1 MGYMNKS
8 LVMFS
13 FLTLLAISCA
23 SSRKKPIIKENGVIA
38 DMVLMYYGGAHRQTE
53 WNEEQCMKNVAY
65 RDKKGDLHW
74 MFDGFLF
81 LEFKDGKGRSFASYY
96 EPMSARKS
104 EWKGLCDKY
113 FQKGKALDAIESCID
128 DVKKEST
135 GTKEDSMVV
144 LTNGGNVSEKFNEHV
159 NEHVNRNVVLK
170 EETAN
175 ESEKVESNEDTL
187 AACDIGT
194 TTVVCY
200 LIDKETGQIIS
211 TRSGANP
218 QRSFGADVLSRI
230 DAAARADDNDKA
242 NGGLQMMQTQIV
254 SLLNGWISEML
265 TECGRTKVSR
275 FSVAG
280 NTVMCH
286 LLMGISPEKLGKAP
300 FMPDEY
306 FGRKF
311 NPLDIG
317 LENCQ
322 TMIIFPAVSGFVGGD
337 ITAGMMETVNCN
349 ELTLYLDIGTNG
361 EMALGKGDRYVCCA
375 TAAGPAFEGAQIE
388 LGMPAAKGA
397 VDKVWLEGRRIKYS
411 VIGNDRPVGLC
422 GSGLIDAL
430 AVLLKAGIID
440 ENGTIL
446 SGQELPI
453 LFRSYVFEVEAEEAA
468 QSTEPSLAVHIA
480 PGVYITQEDIRK
492 LQLAKGAIAAGIEVL
507 FKEYGCKPC
516 DLDILTFAG
525 GFGNYID
532 KASAAAIGLFPQE
545 LLDKVKEV
553 GNAAGNGA
561 VSAALS
567 QEAWKR
573 ALEISKDMRYI
584 ELASYP
590 HFNEMYVEHMNF

>member
-1 MGYMNKS
+1 MQQRITINLNTDSKTTDKTTILEYCRSHGI
-8 LVMFS
+8 
-13 FLTLLAISCA
+13 A
-23 SSRKKPIIKENGVIA
+23 GVETPC
-38 DMVLMYYGGAHRQTE
+38 G
-53 WNEEQCMKNVAY
+53 
-65 RDKKGDLHW
+65 
-74 MFDGFLF
+74 
-81 LEFKDGKGRSFASYY
+81 GKGTCGKCKVTVTKPYY
-96 EPMSARKS
+96 KDVLACQTKI
-104 EWKGLCDKY
+104 CD
-113 FQKGKALDAIESCID
+113 GMEII
-128 DVKKEST
+128 VGKKEST
-135 GTKEDSMVV
+135 GTGTGTAGQDIQTASNARYSIDKEDSMVV
-144 LTNGGNVSEKFNEHV
+144 LTNGENVSEKFNEHV

-175 ESEKVESNEDTL
+175 ESEKAKSNEDTL

-211 TRSGANP
+211 TRSGANS

-388 LGMPAAKGA
+388 LGMPASKGA

-453 LFRSYVFEVEAEEAA
+453 LFRSYVFEVEAEETA
-468 QSTEPSLAVHIA
+468 QSTESSLAVHIA

-507 FKEYGCKPC
+507 FKEYGCTPC
-516 DLDILTFAG
+516 NIDVLTFAG

-545 LLDKVKEV
+545 LLDKAKEV

-590 HFNEMYVEHMNF
+590 HFDEMYVEHMNF

>member
-1 MGYMNKS
+1 MQQRITINLNTDSKTTDKTTILEYCRSHG
-8 LVMFS
+8 
-13 FLTLLAISCA
+13 
-23 SSRKKPIIKENGVIA
+23 IA
-38 DMVLMYYGGAHRQTE
+38 GIETPCG
-53 WNEEQCMKNVAY
+53 
-65 RDKKGDLHW
+65 
-74 MFDGFLF
+74 
-81 LEFKDGKGRSFASYY
+81 GKGTCGKCKVTVTKPYY
-96 EPMSARKS
+96 KDVLACRTRI
-104 EWKGLCDKY
+104 CD
-113 FQKGKALDAIESCID
+113 GMEII
-128 DVKKEST
+128 VGRKEST

-144 LTNGGNVSEKFNEHV
+144 LTNGENVSEKF

-175 ESEKVESNEDTL
+175 ESEKVSSNEDTL

-211 TRSGANP
+211 TRSAANP

-230 DAAARADDNDKA
+230 EAAGRIEASSEP
-242 NGGLQMMQTQIV
+242 GLKIMQTQIV
-254 SLLNGWISEML
+254 SLLNGFISEML

-306 FGRKF
+306 FGRAF

-322 TMIIFPAVSGFVGGD
+322 TMIIFPTVSGFVGGD
-337 ITAGMMETVNCN
+337 ITAGMMETVNRN

-388 LGMPAAKGA
+388 MGMPASKGA

-430 AVLLKAGIID
+430 ALLLKAGIID

-453 LFRSYVFEVEAEEAA
+453 LFRSYVFEVEAEDAA
-468 QSTEPSLAVHIA
+468 QSTETSLAVHIA

-507 FKEYGCKPC
+507 FKEYGCMPC
-516 DLDILTFAG
+516 NIDVLTFAG

-545 LLDKVKEV
+545 LLDRAKEV

-567 QEAWKR
+567 QEAWER
-573 ALEISKDMRYI
+573 ALDISGDMRYI

-590 HFNEMYVEHMNF
+590 HFDEMYVEHMNF

>member
-1 MGYMNKS
+1 MQQRITINLNTDSKTTDKTTILEYCRSHG
-8 LVMFS
+8 
-13 FLTLLAISCA
+13 
-23 SSRKKPIIKENGVIA
+23 IA
-38 DMVLMYYGGAHRQTE
+38 GIETPCG
-53 WNEEQCMKNVAY
+53 
-65 RDKKGDLHW
+65 
-74 MFDGFLF
+74 
-81 LEFKDGKGRSFASYY
+81 GKGTCGKCKVTVIKPYY
-96 EPMSARKS
+96 KDVLACQTKI
-104 EWKGLCDKY
+104 CD
-113 FQKGKALDAIESCID
+113 GMEII
-128 DVKKEST
+128 VGKKEST
-135 GTKEDSMVV
+135 GTGTGTAGQDIQTASNARYSIDKEDSMVV
-144 LTNGGNVSEKFNEHV
+144 LTNGGSISEKF
-159 NEHVNRNVVLK
+159 NEHVNRNVVL
-170 EETAN
+170 
-175 ESEKVESNEDTL
+175 NEDTL

-322 TMIIFPAVSGFVGGD
+322 TMIIFPDVSGFVGGD

-453 LFRSYVFEVEAEEAA
+453 LFRSYVFEVEAEETA
-468 QSTEPSLAVHIA
+468 QSTELSLAVHIA

-507 FKEYGCKPC
+507 FKEYGCTPC
-516 DLDILTFAG
+516 NIDVLTFAG

-545 LLDKVKEV
+545 LLDKAKEV

-567 QEAWKR
+567 QEAWER
-573 ALEISKDMRYI
+573 ALEISGDTV
-584 ELASYP
+584 SYT
-590 HFNEMYVEHMNF
+590 HLRAHET

>member
-1 MGYMNKS
+1 MQQRITINLNIDSKTTDKTTILEYCRSHGIAGIETPCGGKGTCGKCKVTVTKPYYKE
-8 LVMFS
+8 V
-13 FLTLLAISCA
+13 LACRTRICDGME
-23 SSRKKPIIKENGVIA
+23 IIVGRKEN
-38 DMVLMYYGGAHRQTE
+38 
-53 WNEEQCMKNVAY
+53 
-65 RDKKGDLHW
+65 
-74 MFDGFLF
+74 
-81 LEFKDGKGRSFASYY
+81 
-96 EPMSARKS
+96 
-104 EWKGLCDKY
+104 
-113 FQKGKALDAIESCID
+113 
-128 DVKKEST
+128 T

-159 NEHVNRNVVLK
+159 NRNVVLK

-175 ESEKVESNEDTL
+175 ESEKVKSNEDTL

-211 TRSGANP
+211 TRSAANP

-230 DAAARADDNDKA
+230 EAAGRIEASSEPGPKI
-242 NGGLQMMQTQIV
+242 MQTQIV
-254 SLLNGWISEML
+254 SLLNGFISEML
-265 TECGRTKVSR
+265 MECGRTKVSR

-286 LLMGISPEKLGKAP
+286 LLMGISPAKMGRAP
-300 FMPDEY
+300 FQPDEY
-306 FGRKF
+306 FGRAF

-337 ITAGMMETVNCN
+337 ITAGMMETVNRN

-388 LGMPAAKGA
+388 MGMPASKGA

-430 AVLLKAGIID
+430 ALLLKAGIID

-453 LFRSYVFEVEAEEAA
+453 LFRSYVFEVEAEDAA
-468 QSTEPSLAVHIA
+468 QSTETSLAVHIA

-507 FKEYGCKPC
+507 FKEYGCMPC
-516 DLDILTFAG
+516 NIDVLTFAG

-545 LLDKVKEV
+545 LLDKAKEV

-567 QEAWKR
+567 QEAWER

-590 HFNEMYVEHMNF
+590 HFDEMYVEHMNF

>member
-1 MGYMNKS
+1 MQQRITINLNTDSKTAGNHTILEYCRS
-8 LVMFS
+8 H
-13 FLTLLAISCA
+13 
-23 SSRKKPIIKENGVIA
+23 GIA
-38 DMVLMYYGGAHRQTE
+38 GIETPCG
-53 WNEEQCMKNVAY
+53 
-65 RDKKGDLHW
+65 
-74 MFDGFLF
+74 
-81 LEFKDGKGRSFASYY
+81 GKGTCGKCKVTVTKPYY
-96 EPMSARKS
+96 KEVLACQTKI
-104 EWKGLCDKY
+104 CD
-113 FQKGKALDAIESCID
+113 GMEII
-128 DVKKEST
+128 VGRKEST

-144 LTNGGNVSEKFNEHV
+144 LTNEGSISEKFNEHV
-159 NEHVNRNVVLK
+159 KRNAVLK

-175 ESEKVESNEDTL
+175 EPEKVESNAGTL

-200 LIDKETGQIIS
+200 LIDKETGQIIAV
-211 TRSGANP
+211 RSGANP

-242 NGGLQMMQTQIV
+242 NGGLQMMQSQIV
-254 SLLNGWISEML
+254 SLLNGWISDML
-265 TECGRTKVSR
+265 MECGRTKVCL

-286 LLMGISPEKLGKAP
+286 LLMGISPEKLGRAP

-306 FGRKF
+306 FAREF

-337 ITAGMMETVNCN
+337 ITAGMMETVNCRK
-349 ELTLYLDIGTNG
+349 LTLYLDIGTNG

-388 LGMPAAKGA
+388 MGMPASRGA

-430 AVLLKAGIID
+430 AILLKAGIID

-453 LFRSYVFEVEAEEAA
+453 LFRSYVFELEAGDAS
-468 QSTEPSLAVHIA
+468 QSTETSLAIHIA

-532 KASAAAIGLFPQE
+532 KASAAAIGLFPPE
-545 LLDKVKEV
+545 LLDRAKEV

-567 QEAWKR
+567 QEAWES
-573 ALEISKDMRYI
+573 ALDISGKMRYI

-590 HFNEMYVEHMNF
+590 HFDEIYVEHMNF

>member
-1 MGYMNKS
+1 MQQRITINLNTDSKTAGKS
-8 LVMFS
+8 TILEYCRS
-13 FLTLLAISCA
+13 H
-23 SSRKKPIIKENGVIA
+23 GVTGIEA
-38 DMVLMYYGGAHRQTE
+38 PCG
-53 WNEEQCMKNVAY
+53 
-65 RDKKGDLHW
+65 
-74 MFDGFLF
+74 
-81 LEFKDGKGRSFASYY
+81 GKGTCGKCRVTVTKPYHKEVLACQT
-96 EPMSARKS
+96 KI
-104 EWKGLCDKY
+104 CD
-113 FQKGKALDAIESCID
+113 GMEII
-128 DVKKEST
+128 VGRKEST
-135 GTKEDSMVV
+135 IDKEDSMVV
-144 LTNGGNVSEKFNEHV
+144 LTNGGSISEKF

-170 EETAN
+170 EENAN
-175 ESEKVESNEDTL
+175 EPEKAESNEGTL

-200 LIDKETGQIIS
+200 LIDKETGQIIAV
-211 TRSGANP
+211 RSGANP

-242 NGGLQMMQTQIV
+242 NSGLQLMQSQIV
-254 SLLNGWISEML
+254 SLLNGFISEML
-265 TECGRTKVSR
+265 TECGRTKVCL

-286 LLMGISPEKLGKAP
+286 LLMGISPEKLGRAP

-306 FGRKF
+306 FGREF

-337 ITAGMMETVNCN
+337 ITAGMMETVNSRK
-349 ELTLYLDIGTNG
+349 LTLYLDIGTNG

-388 LGMPAAKGA
+388 MGMPASRGA

-430 AVLLKAGIID
+430 AILLKAKIID

-453 LFRSYVFEVEAEEAA
+453 LFRSYVFELEAEDAA
-468 QSTEPSLAVHIA
+468 QSLESSLAVHIT

-492 LQLAKGAIAAGIEVL
+492 LQLAKGAIAAGIDIL

-532 KASAAAIGLFPQE
+532 KASAAAIGMFPPE
-545 LLDKVKEV
+545 LLDRAKEV

-567 QEAWKR
+567 QEAWES
-573 ALEISKDMRYI
+573 ALDISGKMRYI

-590 HFNEMYVEHMNF
+590 HFDEIYVEHMNF

>member
-1 MGYMNKS
+1 MQQRITINLNTDSKTAGNSTILEYCRS
-8 LVMFS
+8 H
-13 FLTLLAISCA
+13 
-23 SSRKKPIIKENGVIA
+23 GVTGIEA
-38 DMVLMYYGGAHRQTE
+38 PCG
-53 WNEEQCMKNVAY
+53 
-65 RDKKGDLHW
+65 
-74 MFDGFLF
+74 
-81 LEFKDGKGRSFASYY
+81 GKGTCGKCKVTVTKPYYKEVLACQTKICDGMEIIVGGGTITGVGTDMNEAKVSASD
-96 EPMSARKS
+96 E
-104 EWKGLCDKY
+104 
-113 FQKGKALDAIESCID
+113 
-128 DVKKEST
+128 
-135 GTKEDSMVV
+135 MVV
-144 LTNGGNVSEKFNEHV
+144 LVDRKSDMQENPVSVYGNHS
-159 NEHVNRNVVLK
+159 
-170 EETAN
+170 
-175 ESEKVESNEDTL
+175 SNAGTL

-242 NGGLQMMQTQIV
+242 NGGLQLMQSQIV
-254 SLLNGWISEML
+254 SLLNGFISDML
-265 TECGRTKVSR
+265 AECGRTKVCL

-286 LLMGISPEKLGKAP
+286 LLMGISPEKLGRAP

-306 FGRKF
+306 FGREF

-317 LENCQ
+317 IENCQ

-388 LGMPAAKGA
+388 MGMPASRGA
-397 VDKVWLEGRRIKYS
+397 VDKVWLEGRRIRYS

-430 AVLLKAGIID
+430 AILLKAGIID

-453 LFRSYVFEVEAEEAA
+453 LFRSYVFELEAEDAA
-468 QSTEPSLAVHIA
+468 QSSELSLAVHIA

-492 LQLAKGAIAAGIEVL
+492 LQLAKGAIAAGIDIL

-532 KASAAAIGLFPQE
+532 KASAAAIGLFPPE
-545 LLDKVKEV
+545 LLDRAKEV

-561 VSAALS
+561 VTAALS
-567 QEAWKR
+567 QEAWES
-573 ALEISKDMRYI
+573 ALDISGKMRYI

-590 HFNEMYVEHMNF
+590 RFDEIYVEHMNF

>member
-1 MGYMNKS
+1 MWINEDPDVCPGFYVKGNYIKVYINVVSYNQIQSHNSKISKEVKYMQQRITINLNTDSKITS
-8 LVMFS
+8 NPTILEYCRS
-13 FLTLLAISCA
+13 H
-23 SSRKKPIIKENGVIA
+23 GIA
-38 DMVLMYYGGAHRQTE
+38 GIETPCG
-53 WNEEQCMKNVAY
+53 
-65 RDKKGDLHW
+65 
-74 MFDGFLF
+74 
-81 LEFKDGKGRSFASYY
+81 GKGTCGKCKVTVTKPYYKEVLACQTKICDGMEIIVGGGTITGVGTDMNEAKVSASD
-96 EPMSARKS
+96 E
-104 EWKGLCDKY
+104 
-113 FQKGKALDAIESCID
+113 
-128 DVKKEST
+128 
-135 GTKEDSMVV
+135 MVV
-144 LTNGGNVSEKFNEHV
+144 LVDRKSDMQENPVSVYGNHS
-159 NEHVNRNVVLK
+159 
-170 EETAN
+170 
-175 ESEKVESNEDTL
+175 SNAGTL

-200 LIDKETGQIIS
+200 LIDKETGQIIAV
-211 TRSGANP
+211 RSGANP

-242 NGGLQMMQTQIV
+242 NGGLQMMQSQIV
-254 SLLNGWISEML
+254 SLLNGFISDML
-265 TECGRTKVSR
+265 MECGRTEVCL

-286 LLMGISPEKLGKAP
+286 LLMGISPEKLGRAP

-306 FGRKF
+306 FGREF

-337 ITAGMMETVNCN
+337 ITAGMMETVNCKA
-349 ELTLYLDIGTNG
+349 LTLYLDIGTNG

-388 LGMPAAKGA
+388 MGMPASRGA

-453 LFRSYVFEVEAEEAA
+453 LFRSYVFEVEAEDAA
-468 QSTEPSLAVHIA
+468 QSTESSLAVHIA

-492 LQLAKGAIAAGIEVL
+492 LQLAKGAIAAGIDIL

-532 KASAAAIGLFPQE
+532 KASAAAIGLFPPE
-545 LLDKVKEV
+545 LLDRAKEV

-567 QEAWKR
+567 QEAWER
-573 ALEISKDMRYI
+573 ALDISGDMRYI

>member
-1 MGYMNKS
+1 MQQRITINLNTDSKTTDKTTILEYCRSHG
-8 LVMFS
+8 
-13 FLTLLAISCA
+13 
-23 SSRKKPIIKENGVIA
+23 IA
-38 DMVLMYYGGAHRQTE
+38 GIETPCG
-53 WNEEQCMKNVAY
+53 
-65 RDKKGDLHW
+65 
-74 MFDGFLF
+74 
-81 LEFKDGKGRSFASYY
+81 GKGTCGKCKVTVAKPYY
-96 EPMSARKS
+96 KDVLACQTKI
-104 EWKGLCDKY
+104 CD
-113 FQKGKALDAIESCID
+113 GMEII
-128 DVKKEST
+128 VGRKEST

-144 LTNGGNVSEKFNEHV
+144 LTNGENVSEKFNEHV
-159 NEHVNRNVVLK
+159 NRNV
-170 EETAN
+170 
-175 ESEKVESNEDTL
+175 EDTL

-306 FGRKF
+306 FGREF

-440 ENGTIL
+440 ENCTIL

-453 LFRSYVFEVEAEEAA
+453 LFRSYVFEVEAEETA
-468 QSTEPSLAVHIA
+468 QSTELSLAVHIA

-507 FKEYGCKPC
+507 FKEYGCTPC
-516 DLDILTFAG
+516 NIDVLTFAG

-545 LLDKVKEV
+545 LLDKAKEV

-561 VSAALS
+561 VLAALS
-567 QEAWKR
+567 QEAWER

>member
-1 MGYMNKS
+1 MQQRITINLNTDSKTTDKTTILEYCRSHG
-8 LVMFS
+8 
-13 FLTLLAISCA
+13 
-23 SSRKKPIIKENGVIA
+23 IA
-38 DMVLMYYGGAHRQTE
+38 GIETPCG
-53 WNEEQCMKNVAY
+53 
-65 RDKKGDLHW
+65 
-74 MFDGFLF
+74 
-81 LEFKDGKGRSFASYY
+81 GKGTCGKCKVTVTKPYCKDVLACQT
-96 EPMSARKS
+96 KI
-104 EWKGLCDKY
+104 CD
-113 FQKGKALDAIESCID
+113 GMEII
-128 DVKKEST
+128 VGRKEST
-135 GTKEDSMVV
+135 GTGTGTAGQDIQTASNARYSIDKEDSMVV
-144 LTNGGNVSEKFNEHV
+144 LTNGGSISEKF
-159 NEHVNRNVVLK
+159 NEHVNRNVVL
-170 EETAN
+170 
-175 ESEKVESNEDTL
+175 NEDTL

-322 TMIIFPAVSGFVGGD
+322 TMIIFPDVSGFVGGD

-453 LFRSYVFEVEAEEAA
+453 LFRSYVFEVEAEETA
-468 QSTEPSLAVHIA
+468 QSTELSLAVHIA

-507 FKEYGCKPC
+507 FKEYGCTPC
-516 DLDILTFAG
+516 NIDVLTFAG

-545 LLDKVKEV
+545 LLDKAKEV

-567 QEAWKR
+567 QEAWER
-573 ALEISKDMRYI
+573 ALEISGDMRYI

>member
-1 MGYMNKS
+1 MQQRITINLNTDSKITGNPTILEYCRS
-8 LVMFS
+8 H
-13 FLTLLAISCA
+13 
-23 SSRKKPIIKENGVIA
+23 GVTGIEA
-38 DMVLMYYGGAHRQTE
+38 PCG
-53 WNEEQCMKNVAY
+53 
-65 RDKKGDLHW
+65 
-74 MFDGFLF
+74 
-81 LEFKDGKGRSFASYY
+81 GKGTCGKCKVTVTNPYY
-96 EPMSARKS
+96 KEVLACQTKI
-104 EWKGLCDKY
+104 CD
-113 FQKGKALDAIESCID
+113 GMEII
-128 DVKKEST
+128 VGRKEST

-144 LTNGGNVSEKFNEHV
+144 LTNGGSISEKF
-159 NEHVNRNVVLK
+159 NEHVNRNVVLQ
-170 EETAN
+170 EDAAN
-175 ESEKVESNEDTL
+175 EPEKVESNAGTL

-242 NGGLQMMQTQIV
+242 NGGLQMMQSQIV
-254 SLLNGWISEML
+254 SLLNGFISDML
-265 TECGRTKVSR
+265 TECGRTEVCL

-286 LLMGISPEKLGKAP
+286 LLMGISPEKLGRAP

-306 FGRKF
+306 FGREF

-337 ITAGMMETVNCN
+337 ITAGMMETVNCRK
-349 ELTLYLDIGTNG
+349 LTLYLDIGTNG

-388 LGMPAAKGA
+388 MGMPASRGA

-453 LFRSYVFEVEAEEAA
+453 LFRSYVFELEAEDAA
-468 QSTEPSLAVHIA
+468 QSKETSLAVHIA

-492 LQLAKGAIAAGIEVL
+492 LQLAKGAIAAGIDIL

-532 KASAAAIGLFPQE
+532 KASAAAIGLFPPE
-545 LLDKVKEV
+545 LLDRAKEV

-567 QEAWKR
+567 QEAWES
-573 ALEISKDMRYI
+573 ALDISGKMRYI

-590 HFNEMYVEHMNF
+590 HFDEIYVEHMNF

>member
-1 MGYMNKS
+1 MQQRITINLNTDSKITGNHTILEYCRS
-8 LVMFS
+8 H
-13 FLTLLAISCA
+13 
-23 SSRKKPIIKENGVIA
+23 GVTGIEA
-38 DMVLMYYGGAHRQTE
+38 PCG
-53 WNEEQCMKNVAY
+53 
-65 RDKKGDLHW
+65 
-74 MFDGFLF
+74 
-81 LEFKDGKGRSFASYY
+81 GKGTCGKCEVTVTKPYYKEVLACQTKICDGMEIIVGGGTITGVGTDMNEAKVSAS
-96 EPMSARKS
+96 
-104 EWKGLCDKY
+104 DN
-113 FQKGKALDAIESCID
+113 
-128 DVKKEST
+128 
-135 GTKEDSMVV
+135 MVV
-144 LTNGGNVSEKFNEHV
+144 LVDRKSDMQENPVSVYGNHS
-159 NEHVNRNVVLK
+159 
-170 EETAN
+170 
-175 ESEKVESNEDTL
+175 SNAGTL

-242 NGGLQMMQTQIV
+242 NGGLQMMQSQIV
-254 SLLNGWISEML
+254 SLLNGFISEML
-265 TECGRTKVSR
+265 MECGRTNVCL

-286 LLMGISPEKLGKAP
+286 LLMGISPEKLGRAP

-306 FGRKF
+306 FGREF

-337 ITAGMMETVNCN
+337 ITAGMMETVNCRK
-349 ELTLYLDIGTNG
+349 LTLYLDIGTNG

-388 LGMPAAKGA
+388 MGMPASRGA

-453 LFRSYVFEVEAEEAA
+453 LFRSYVFELEAENAA
-468 QSTEPSLAVHIA
+468 QSSESSLAVYIA

-492 LQLAKGAIAAGIEVL
+492 LQLAKGAIAAGIDIL

-532 KASAAAIGLFPQE
+532 KASAAAIGLFPTE
-545 LLDKVKEV
+545 LLDRAKEV

-567 QEAWKR
+567 QEAWES
-573 ALEISKDMRYI
+573 ALDISGKMRYI

-590 HFNEMYVEHMNF
+590 HFDEIYVEHMNF

>member
-1 MGYMNKS
+1 MQQRITINLNTDSKTAGNTTILEYCRS
-8 LVMFS
+8 H
-13 FLTLLAISCA
+13 
-23 SSRKKPIIKENGVIA
+23 GIA
-38 DMVLMYYGGAHRQTE
+38 GIETPCG
-53 WNEEQCMKNVAY
+53 
-65 RDKKGDLHW
+65 
-74 MFDGFLF
+74 
-81 LEFKDGKGRSFASYY
+81 GKGTCGKCKVTVTKPYYKEVLACQTKICDGMEIIVGGGTITGVGTDMNEAKVSASD
-96 EPMSARKS
+96 E
-104 EWKGLCDKY
+104 
-113 FQKGKALDAIESCID
+113 
-128 DVKKEST
+128 
-135 GTKEDSMVV
+135 MVV
-144 LTNGGNVSEKFNEHV
+144 LVDRKSDMQENPVSVYGNHS
-159 NEHVNRNVVLK
+159 
-170 EETAN
+170 
-175 ESEKVESNEDTL
+175 SNAGTL

-200 LIDKETGQIIS
+200 LIDKETGQIIAV
-211 TRSGANP
+211 RSGANP

-242 NGGLQMMQTQIV
+242 NGGLQMMQSQIV
-254 SLLNGWISEML
+254 SLLNGFISEML
-265 TECGRTKVSR
+265 MECGRTKVCL

-286 LLMGISPEKLGKAP
+286 LLMGISPEKLGRAP

-306 FGRKF
+306 FGREF

-337 ITAGMMETVNCN
+337 ITAGMMETVNCRK
-349 ELTLYLDIGTNG
+349 LTLYLDIGTNG

-388 LGMPAAKGA
+388 MGMPASRGA

-430 AVLLKAGIID
+430 AILLKAGIID

-453 LFRSYVFEVEAEEAA
+453 LFRSYVFELEVEDAA
-468 QSTEPSLAVHIA
+468 QSSESSLAVHIA

-492 LQLAKGAIAAGIEVL
+492 LQLAKGAIAAGIDIL

-532 KASAAAIGLFPQE
+532 KASAAAIGLFPPE
-545 LLDKVKEV
+545 LLDRAKEV

-567 QEAWKR
+567 QEAWES
-573 ALEISKDMRYI
+573 ALDISGKMRYI

-590 HFNEMYVEHMNF
+590 HFDEIYVEHMNF

>member
-1 MGYMNKS
+1 MQQRITINLNIDSKTTDKTTILEYCRSHGIAGIETPCGGKGTCGKCKVTVTKPYYKE
-8 LVMFS
+8 V
-13 FLTLLAISCA
+13 LACRTRICDGME
-23 SSRKKPIIKENGVIA
+23 IIVGRKEN
-38 DMVLMYYGGAHRQTE
+38 
-53 WNEEQCMKNVAY
+53 
-65 RDKKGDLHW
+65 
-74 MFDGFLF
+74 
-81 LEFKDGKGRSFASYY
+81 
-96 EPMSARKS
+96 
-104 EWKGLCDKY
+104 
-113 FQKGKALDAIESCID
+113 
-128 DVKKEST
+128 T

-144 LTNGGNVSEKFNEHV
+144 LTNGGNVSEKL

-170 EETAN
+170 EETVN
-175 ESEKVESNEDTL
+175 ESEKVESNAGTL

-211 TRSGANP
+211 TRSSANP

-230 DAAARADDNDKA
+230 EAAGRIEASSEP
-242 NGGLQMMQTQIV
+242 GLKIMQTQIV
-254 SLLNGWISEML
+254 SLLNGFISEML

-306 FGRKF
+306 FGREF

-317 LENCQ
+317 IENCQ

-337 ITAGMMETVNCN
+337 ITAGMMETVNRN

-388 LGMPAAKGA
+388 LGMPASKGA

-453 LFRSYVFEVEAEEAA
+453 LFRSYVFEVEAEDAA
-468 QSTEPSLAVHIA
+468 QSTETSLAVHIA

-507 FKEYGCKPC
+507 FKEYGCMPC
-516 DLDILTFAG
+516 NIDVLTFAG

-545 LLDKVKEV
+545 LLDKAKEV

-567 QEAWKR
+567 QDAWER
-573 ALEISKDMRYI
+573 ALDISGDMRYI

-590 HFNEMYVEHMNF
+590 HFDEMYVEHMNF

>member
-1 MGYMNKS
+1 MQQRITINLNTDSKTTDKTTILEYCRSHG
-8 LVMFS
+8 
-13 FLTLLAISCA
+13 
-23 SSRKKPIIKENGVIA
+23 IA
-38 DMVLMYYGGAHRQTE
+38 GIETPCG
-53 WNEEQCMKNVAY
+53 
-65 RDKKGDLHW
+65 
-74 MFDGFLF
+74 
-81 LEFKDGKGRSFASYY
+81 GKGTCGKCKVTVIKPYY
-96 EPMSARKS
+96 KDVLACQTKI
-104 EWKGLCDKY
+104 CD
-113 FQKGKALDAIESCID
+113 GMEII
-128 DVKKEST
+128 VGKKEST
-135 GTKEDSMVV
+135 GTGTGTAGQDIQTASNARYSIDKEDSMVV
-144 LTNGGNVSEKFNEHV
+144 LTNGGSISEKFNEHV
-159 NEHVNRNVVLK
+159 NRNV
-170 EETAN
+170 
-175 ESEKVESNEDTL
+175 EDTL

-388 LGMPAAKGA
+388 LGMPASKGA

-453 LFRSYVFEVEAEEAA
+453 LFRSYVFEVEAEETA
-468 QSTEPSLAVHIA
+468 QSTESSLAVHIA

-507 FKEYGCKPC
+507 FKEYGCTPC
-516 DLDILTFAG
+516 NIDVLTFAG

-545 LLDKVKEV
+545 LLDKAKEV

-567 QEAWKR
+567 QEAWER
-573 ALEISKDMRYI
+573 ALEISGDMRYI

>member
-1 MGYMNKS
+1 MQQRITINLNTDSKITGNHTILEYCRS
-8 LVMFS
+8 H
-13 FLTLLAISCA
+13 
-23 SSRKKPIIKENGVIA
+23 GVTGIEA
-38 DMVLMYYGGAHRQTE
+38 PCG
-53 WNEEQCMKNVAY
+53 
-65 RDKKGDLHW
+65 
-74 MFDGFLF
+74 
-81 LEFKDGKGRSFASYY
+81 GKGTCGKCKVTVTKPYYKEVLACQTKICDGMEIIVGGGTITGVGTDMNEAKVSAS
-96 EPMSARKS
+96 
-104 EWKGLCDKY
+104 DN
-113 FQKGKALDAIESCID
+113 
-128 DVKKEST
+128 
-135 GTKEDSMVV
+135 MVV
-144 LTNGGNVSEKFNEHV
+144 LVDRKSDMQENPVSVYGNHS
-159 NEHVNRNVVLK
+159 
-170 EETAN
+170 
-175 ESEKVESNEDTL
+175 SNAGTL

-230 DAAARADDNDKA
+230 DAAARADDNDRA
-242 NGGLQMMQTQIV
+242 NGGLQMMQSQIV
-254 SLLNGWISEML
+254 SLLNGFISDML
-265 TECGRTKVSR
+265 TECGRTEVCL

-286 LLMGISPEKLGKAP
+286 LLMGISPEKLGRAP

-306 FGRKF
+306 FGREF

-317 LENCQ
+317 FENCQ
-322 TMIIFPAVSGFVGGD
+322 IMIIFPAVSGFVGGD

-361 EMALGKGDRYVCCA
+361 EMALGKEDRYVCCA

-388 LGMPAAKGA
+388 MGMPASRGA

-430 AVLLKAGIID
+430 AILLKAGIID

-453 LFRSYVFEVEAEEAA
+453 LFRSYVFELEAEDAA
-468 QSTEPSLAVHIA
+468 QSSESSLAVHIA

-532 KASAAAIGLFPQE
+532 KASAAAIGLFPPE
-545 LLDKVKEV
+545 LLDRAKEV

-567 QEAWKR
+567 QEAWGS
-573 ALEISKDMRYI
+573 ALDISGKMRYI

-590 HFNEMYVEHMNF
+590 RFDEIYVEHMNF

>member
-1 MGYMNKS
+1 MQQR
-8 LVMFS
+8 
-13 FLTLLAISCA
+13 ISINLNTDSKITGNPTILEYCR
-23 SSRKKPIIKENGVIA
+23 SHGVTGIEA
-38 DMVLMYYGGAHRQTE
+38 PCG
-53 WNEEQCMKNVAY
+53 
-65 RDKKGDLHW
+65 
-74 MFDGFLF
+74 
-81 LEFKDGKGRSFASYY
+81 GKGTCGKCKVTVTKPYYKEVLACQTKICDGMEIIVGGGTITGVGIDMNEAKVSASD
-96 EPMSARKS
+96 E
-104 EWKGLCDKY
+104 
-113 FQKGKALDAIESCID
+113 
-128 DVKKEST
+128 
-135 GTKEDSMVV
+135 MVV
-144 LTNGGNVSEKFNEHV
+144 LVDRKSDMQENPVSVYGNHS
-159 NEHVNRNVVLK
+159 
-170 EETAN
+170 
-175 ESEKVESNEDTL
+175 SNAGTL

-242 NGGLQMMQTQIV
+242 NGGMQMMQSQIV
-254 SLLNGWISEML
+254 SLLNGFISDML
-265 TECGRTKVSR
+265 TECGRTEVCL

-286 LLMGISPEKLGKAP
+286 LLMGISPEKLGRAP

-306 FGRKF
+306 FGREF

-337 ITAGMMETVNCN
+337 ITAGMMETVNCRK
-349 ELTLYLDIGTNG
+349 LTLYLDIGTNG

-388 LGMPAAKGA
+388 MGMPASRGA

-453 LFRSYVFEVEAEEAA
+453 LFRSYVFELEAEDAA
-468 QSTEPSLAVHIA
+468 QSSESSLAVHIA

-492 LQLAKGAIAAGIEVL
+492 LQLAKGAIAAGIDIL

-532 KASAAAIGLFPQE
+532 KASAAAIGLFPPE
-545 LLDKVKEV
+545 LLDRAKEV

-567 QEAWKR
+567 QEAWES
-573 ALEISKDMRYI
+573 ALDISGKMRYI

-590 HFNEMYVEHMNF
+590 HFDEIYVEHMNF

>member
-1 MGYMNKS
+1 MQQRITINLNTDSKTAGNITILEYCRS
-8 LVMFS
+8 H
-13 FLTLLAISCA
+13 
-23 SSRKKPIIKENGVIA
+23 GVTGIEA
-38 DMVLMYYGGAHRQTE
+38 PCG
-53 WNEEQCMKNVAY
+53 
-65 RDKKGDLHW
+65 
-74 MFDGFLF
+74 
-81 LEFKDGKGRSFASYY
+81 GKGTCSKCKVTVTKPYYKEVLACQTKICDGMEIIVGGGTITGVGTDMNEAKVSASD
-96 EPMSARKS
+96 E
-104 EWKGLCDKY
+104 
-113 FQKGKALDAIESCID
+113 
-128 DVKKEST
+128 
-135 GTKEDSMVV
+135 MVV
-144 LTNGGNVSEKFNEHV
+144 LVDRKSDMQENPVSVYGNHS
-159 NEHVNRNVVLK
+159 
-170 EETAN
+170 
-175 ESEKVESNEDTL
+175 SNAGTL

-200 LIDKETGQIIS
+200 LIDKETGQIIAV
-211 TRSGANP
+211 RSGANP

-242 NGGLQMMQTQIV
+242 NGGLQMMQSQIV
-254 SLLNGWISEML
+254 SLLNGFISEML
-265 TECGRTKVSR
+265 MECGRTKVCL

-286 LLMGISPEKLGKAP
+286 LLMGISPEKLGRAP

-306 FGRKF
+306 FGREF

-337 ITAGMMETVNCN
+337 ITAGMMETVNCRK
-349 ELTLYLDIGTNG
+349 LTLYLDIGTNG

-388 LGMPAAKGA
+388 MGMPASRGA

-453 LFRSYVFEVEAEEAA
+453 LFRSYVFELEAEDAA
-468 QSTEPSLAVHIA
+468 QSSESSLAVHIA

-492 LQLAKGAIAAGIEVL
+492 LQLAKGAIAAGIDIL

-532 KASAAAIGLFPQE
+532 KASAAAIGLFPPE
-545 LLDKVKEV
+545 LLDRAKEV

-567 QEAWKR
+567 QEAWES
-573 ALEISKDMRYI
+573 ALDISGKMRYI

-590 HFNEMYVEHMNF
+590 RFDEIYVEHMNF

>member
-1 MGYMNKS
+1 MQQRITINLNTDSKITG
-8 LVMFS
+8 
-13 FLTLLAISCA
+13 
-23 SSRKKPIIKENGVIA
+23 KPTILEYCRSHGIA
-38 DMVLMYYGGAHRQTE
+38 GIETPCG
-53 WNEEQCMKNVAY
+53 
-65 RDKKGDLHW
+65 
-74 MFDGFLF
+74 
-81 LEFKDGKGRSFASYY
+81 GKGTCGKCKVTVTKPYYKEVLACQTKICDGMEIIVGGGTITGVGTDMNEAKVSASD
-96 EPMSARKS
+96 E
-104 EWKGLCDKY
+104 
-113 FQKGKALDAIESCID
+113 
-128 DVKKEST
+128 
-135 GTKEDSMVV
+135 MVV
-144 LTNGGNVSEKFNEHV
+144 LVDRKSDMQENPVSVYGNHS
-159 NEHVNRNVVLK
+159 
-170 EETAN
+170 
-175 ESEKVESNEDTL
+175 SNAGTL

-200 LIDKETGQIIS
+200 LIDKETGQIIAV
-211 TRSGANP
+211 RSGANP

-242 NGGLQMMQTQIV
+242 NGGLQMMQSQIV
-254 SLLNGWISEML
+254 SLLNGFISDML
-265 TECGRTKVSR
+265 MECGRTEVCL

-286 LLMGISPEKLGKAP
+286 LLMGISPEKLGRAP

-306 FGRKF
+306 FGREF

-317 LENCQ
+317 IENCQ
-322 TMIIFPAVSGFVGGD
+322 IMIIFPAVSGFVGGD

-388 LGMPAAKGA
+388 MGMPASRGA

-430 AVLLKAGIID
+430 AILLKAGIID

-453 LFRSYVFEVEAEEAA
+453 LFRSYVFEQEAEDAA
-468 QSTEPSLAVHIA
+468 QSSESSLAVHIA

-492 LQLAKGAIAAGIEVL
+492 LQLAKGAIAAGIDIL

-532 KASAAAIGLFPQE
+532 KASAAAIGLFPPE
-545 LLDKVKEV
+545 LLDKAKEV

-567 QEAWKR
+567 QDAWER
-573 ALEISKDMRYI
+573 ALEISGNMRYI

>member
-1 MGYMNKS
+1 MQQRITINLNTDSKTTDKTTILEYCRSHG
-8 LVMFS
+8 
-13 FLTLLAISCA
+13 
-23 SSRKKPIIKENGVIA
+23 IA
-38 DMVLMYYGGAHRQTE
+38 GIETPCG
-53 WNEEQCMKNVAY
+53 
-65 RDKKGDLHW
+65 
-74 MFDGFLF
+74 
-81 LEFKDGKGRSFASYY
+81 GKGTCGKCKVTVIKPYY
-96 EPMSARKS
+96 KDVLACQTKI
-104 EWKGLCDKY
+104 CD
-113 FQKGKALDAIESCID
+113 GMEII
-128 DVKKEST
+128 VGKKEST
-135 GTKEDSMVV
+135 GTGTGTAGQDIQTASNARYSIDKEDSMVV
-144 LTNGGNVSEKFNEHV
+144 LTNGGSISEKF
-159 NEHVNRNVVLK
+159 NEHVNRNVVL
-170 EETAN
+170 
-175 ESEKVESNEDTL
+175 NEDTL

-194 TTVVCY
+194 TTVVSY

-254 SLLNGWISEML
+254 FLLNGWISEML

-388 LGMPAAKGA
+388 LGMPASKGA

-453 LFRSYVFEVEAEEAA
+453 LFRSYVFEVEADETA
-468 QSTEPSLAVHIA
+468 QSTESSLAVHIA
-480 PGVYITQEDIRK
+480 PGVYITQDDIRK

-507 FKEYGCKPC
+507 FKEYGCTPC
-516 DLDILTFAG
+516 NIDVLTFAG

-532 KASAAAIGLFPQE
+532 KASAAAIGLFPPE
-545 LLDKVKEV
+545 LLGKAKEV

-567 QEAWKR
+567 QEAWER
-573 ALEISKDMRYI
+573 ALEIGGNMRYI
-584 ELASYP
+584 ELASYS

>member
-1 MGYMNKS
+1 MQQRITINLNTDSKITGNPTILEYCRS
-8 LVMFS
+8 H
-13 FLTLLAISCA
+13 
-23 SSRKKPIIKENGVIA
+23 GVTGIEA
-38 DMVLMYYGGAHRQTE
+38 PCG
-53 WNEEQCMKNVAY
+53 
-65 RDKKGDLHW
+65 
-74 MFDGFLF
+74 
-81 LEFKDGKGRSFASYY
+81 GKGTCGKCKVTVTKPYYKEVLACQTKICDGMEIIVGGGTITGVGTDMNEAKVSAS
-96 EPMSARKS
+96 
-104 EWKGLCDKY
+104 DN
-113 FQKGKALDAIESCID
+113 
-128 DVKKEST
+128 
-135 GTKEDSMVV
+135 MVV
-144 LTNGGNVSEKFNEHV
+144 LVDRKSDMQENPVSVYGNHS
-159 NEHVNRNVVLK
+159 
-170 EETAN
+170 
-175 ESEKVESNEDTL
+175 SNAGTL

-242 NGGLQMMQTQIV
+242 NGGLQMMQSQIV
-254 SLLNGWISEML
+254 SLLNGFISDML
-265 TECGRTKVSR
+265 TECGRTEVCL

-286 LLMGISPEKLGKAP
+286 LLMGISPEKLGRAP

-306 FGRKF
+306 FGRAF

-317 LENCQ
+317 IENCQ

-388 LGMPAAKGA
+388 LGMPASKGA

-453 LFRSYVFEVEAEEAA
+453 LFRSYVFEVEAENAA
-468 QSTEPSLAVHIA
+468 QSSESSLAVYIA

-492 LQLAKGAIAAGIEVL
+492 LQLAKGAIAAGIDIL

-532 KASAAAIGLFPQE
+532 KASAAAIGLFPPE
-545 LLDKVKEV
+545 LLDRAKEV

-567 QEAWKR
+567 QEAWES
-573 ALEISKDMRYI
+573 ALDISGKMRYI

-590 HFNEMYVEHMNF
+590 HFDEIYVEHMNFQIIV

>member
-1 MGYMNKS
+1 MQQRITINLNTDSKITGNPTILEYCRS
-8 LVMFS
+8 H
-13 FLTLLAISCA
+13 
-23 SSRKKPIIKENGVIA
+23 GVTGIEA
-38 DMVLMYYGGAHRQTE
+38 PCG
-53 WNEEQCMKNVAY
+53 
-65 RDKKGDLHW
+65 
-74 MFDGFLF
+74 
-81 LEFKDGKGRSFASYY
+81 GKGTCGKCKVTVTKPYYKEVLACQTKICDGMEIIVGGGTITGVGTDMNEAKVSASD
-96 EPMSARKS
+96 E
-104 EWKGLCDKY
+104 
-113 FQKGKALDAIESCID
+113 
-128 DVKKEST
+128 
-135 GTKEDSMVV
+135 MVV
-144 LTNGGNVSEKFNEHV
+144 LVDRKSDMQENPVSVYGNHS
-159 NEHVNRNVVLK
+159 
-170 EETAN
+170 
-175 ESEKVESNEDTL
+175 SNAGTL

-200 LIDKETGQIIS
+200 LIDKETGQIIAV
-211 TRSGANP
+211 RSGANP

-242 NGGLQMMQTQIV
+242 NGGLQLMQSQIV
-254 SLLNGWISEML
+254 SLLNGFISEML
-265 TECGRTKVSR
+265 MECGRTEVCL

-286 LLMGISPEKLGKAP
+286 LLMGISPEKLGRAP

-306 FGRKF
+306 FGREF

-337 ITAGMMETVNCN
+337 ITAGMVETVNCN

-388 LGMPAAKGA
+388 MGMPASRGA

-430 AVLLKAGIID
+430 AILLEAGIID

-453 LFRSYVFEVEAEEAA
+453 LFRSYVFKLEAEDAA
-468 QSTEPSLAVHIA
+468 QSLESSLAVYIA

-492 LQLAKGAIAAGIEVL
+492 LQLAKGAIAAGIDIL

-532 KASAAAIGLFPQE
+532 KASAAAIGLFPPE
-545 LLDKVKEV
+545 LLDRAKEV

-567 QEAWKR
+567 KEAWES
-573 ALEISKDMRYI
+573 ALDISRKMRYI

-590 HFNEMYVEHMNF
+590 RFDEIYVEHMNF

>member
-1 MGYMNKS
+1 MQQRITINLNTDSKTTDKTTILEYCRSHG
-8 LVMFS
+8 
-13 FLTLLAISCA
+13 
-23 SSRKKPIIKENGVIA
+23 IA
-38 DMVLMYYGGAHRQTE
+38 GIETPCG
-53 WNEEQCMKNVAY
+53 
-65 RDKKGDLHW
+65 
-74 MFDGFLF
+74 
-81 LEFKDGKGRSFASYY
+81 GKGTCGKCKVTVTKPYY
-96 EPMSARKS
+96 KDVLACRTRV
-104 EWKGLCDKY
+104 CD
-113 FQKGKALDAIESCID
+113 GMEII
-128 DVKKEST
+128 VGRKEST

-175 ESEKVESNEDTL
+175 VSEKVESNEDTL

-200 LIDKETGQIIS
+200 LIDKEIGQIIS

-230 DAAARADDNDKA
+230 EAAGRIEASSEP
-242 NGGLQMMQTQIV
+242 GLKIMQTQIV
-254 SLLNGWISEML
+254 SLLNGFISEML

-286 LLMGISPEKLGKAP
+286 LLMGISPAKMGKAP
-300 FMPDEY
+300 FLPDEY
-306 FGRKF
+306 FGRTF

-337 ITAGMMETVNCN
+337 ITAGMMETVNRN

-388 LGMPAAKGA
+388 MGMPASKGA

-411 VIGNDRPVGLC
+411 VIGDDRPVGLC

-430 AVLLKAGIID
+430 ALLLKAGIID

-453 LFRSYVFEVEAEEAA
+453 LFRSYVFEVEAEENA

-545 LLDKVKEV
+545 LLDKAKEV

-567 QEAWKR
+567 QEAWER

>member
-1 MGYMNKS
+1 MQQRITINLNTDSKTAG
-8 LVMFS
+8 
-13 FLTLLAISCA
+13 
-23 SSRKKPIIKENGVIA
+23 KPTILEYCRSHGVTGIEA
-38 DMVLMYYGGAHRQTE
+38 PCG
-53 WNEEQCMKNVAY
+53 
-65 RDKKGDLHW
+65 
-74 MFDGFLF
+74 
-81 LEFKDGKGRSFASYY
+81 GKGTCGKCKVTVIKPYY
-96 EPMSARKS
+96 KEVLACQTKI
-104 EWKGLCDKY
+104 CDDMEIIV
-113 FQKGKALDAIESCID
+113 GR
-128 DVKKEST
+128 KEST

-144 LTNGGNVSEKFNEHV
+144 LTNGGSISEKF
-159 NEHVNRNVVLK
+159 NEHVNRNVVLQ
-170 EETAN
+170 EDAAN
-175 ESEKVESNEDTL
+175 EPEKVESNAGTL

-200 LIDKETGQIIS
+200 LIDKETGQIIAV
-211 TRSGANP
+211 RSGANP

-242 NGGLQMMQTQIV
+242 NGGLQMMQSQIV
-254 SLLNGWISEML
+254 SLLNGFISEML
-265 TECGRTKVSR
+265 TECGRTEVCL

-286 LLMGISPEKLGKAP
+286 LLMGISPEKLGRAP

-306 FGRKF
+306 FGREF

-337 ITAGMMETVNCN
+337 ITAGVMETVNCR

-388 LGMPAAKGA
+388 MGMPASRGA

-430 AVLLKAGIID
+430 AILLKAGIID

-453 LFRSYVFEVEAEEAA
+453 LFRSYVFEVEAEDAA
-468 QSTEPSLAVHIA
+468 QSTESSLAVHIA

-532 KASAAAIGLFPQE
+532 KASAAAIGLFPPE
-545 LLDKVKEV
+545 LLDRAKEV

-567 QEAWKR
+567 QEAWER
-573 ALEISKDMRYI
+573 ALDISGDMRYI

-590 HFNEMYVEHMNF
+590 HFDEIYVEHMNF

>member
-1 MGYMNKS
+1 MQQRITINLNTDSKITGNPTILEYCRS
-8 LVMFS
+8 H
-13 FLTLLAISCA
+13 
-23 SSRKKPIIKENGVIA
+23 GVTGIEA
-38 DMVLMYYGGAHRQTE
+38 PCG
-53 WNEEQCMKNVAY
+53 
-65 RDKKGDLHW
+65 
-74 MFDGFLF
+74 
-81 LEFKDGKGRSFASYY
+81 GKGTCGKCKVTVTKPYYKEVLACQTKICDGMEIIVGGGTITGVGTDMNEAKVSASD
-96 EPMSARKS
+96 E
-104 EWKGLCDKY
+104 
-113 FQKGKALDAIESCID
+113 
-128 DVKKEST
+128 
-135 GTKEDSMVV
+135 MVV
-144 LTNGGNVSEKFNEHV
+144 LVDRKSDMQENPVSVYGNHS
-159 NEHVNRNVVLK
+159 
-170 EETAN
+170 
-175 ESEKVESNEDTL
+175 SNAGTL

-242 NGGLQMMQTQIV
+242 NGGLQMMQSQIV
-254 SLLNGWISEML
+254 SLLNGFISEML
-265 TECGRTKVSR
+265 MECGRTEVCL

-286 LLMGISPEKLGKAP
+286 LLMGISPEKLGRAP

-306 FGRKF
+306 FGREF

-337 ITAGMMETVNCN
+337 ITAGMMETVNCRK
-349 ELTLYLDIGTNG
+349 LTLYLDIGTNG

-388 LGMPAAKGA
+388 MGMPASRGA

-453 LFRSYVFEVEAEEAA
+453 LFRSYVFELEAEDAA
-468 QSTEPSLAVHIA
+468 QSTESSLAIHIA

-492 LQLAKGAIAAGIEVL
+492 LQLAKGAIAAGIDIL

-532 KASAAAIGLFPQE
+532 KASAAAIGLFPPE
-545 LLDKVKEV
+545 LLDRAKEV

-567 QEAWKR
+567 QEAWES
-573 ALEISKDMRYI
+573 ALDISGKMRYI

-590 HFNEMYVEHMNF
+590 HFDEIYVEHMNF

>member
-1 MGYMNKS
+1 MQQRITINLNTDSKTTDKTTILEYCRSHG
-8 LVMFS
+8 
-13 FLTLLAISCA
+13 
-23 SSRKKPIIKENGVIA
+23 IA
-38 DMVLMYYGGAHRQTE
+38 GIETPCG
-53 WNEEQCMKNVAY
+53 
-65 RDKKGDLHW
+65 
-74 MFDGFLF
+74 
-81 LEFKDGKGRSFASYY
+81 GKGTCGKCKVTVTKPYY
-96 EPMSARKS
+96 KDVLACRTRI
-104 EWKGLCDKY
+104 CD
-113 FQKGKALDAIESCID
+113 GMEII
-128 DVKKEST
+128 VGRKEST

-144 LTNGGNVSEKFNEHV
+144 LTNGENVSEKF

-175 ESEKVESNEDTL
+175 ESEKVRSNEDTL

-211 TRSGANP
+211 TRSAANP

-230 DAAARADDNDKA
+230 EAAGRIEASSEP
-242 NGGLQMMQTQIV
+242 GLKIMQTQIV
-254 SLLNGWISEML
+254 SLLNGFISEML

-306 FGRKF
+306 FGRAF

-322 TMIIFPAVSGFVGGD
+322 TMIIFPTVSGFVGGD
-337 ITAGMMETVNCN
+337 ITAGMMETVNRN

-388 LGMPAAKGA
+388 MGMPASKGA

-430 AVLLKAGIID
+430 ALLLKAGIID

-453 LFRSYVFEVEAEEAA
+453 LFRSYVFEVEAEDAA
-468 QSTEPSLAVHIA
+468 QSTETSLAVHIA

-507 FKEYGCKPC
+507 FKEYGCMPC
-516 DLDILTFAG
+516 NIDVLTFAG

-545 LLDKVKEV
+545 LLDRAKEV

-567 QEAWKR
+567 QEAWER
-573 ALEISKDMRYI
+573 ALEISGNMRYI

>member
-1 MGYMNKS
+1 MQQRITINLNTDSKTAGNHTILEYCRS
-8 LVMFS
+8 H
-13 FLTLLAISCA
+13 
-23 SSRKKPIIKENGVIA
+23 GVTGIEA
-38 DMVLMYYGGAHRQTE
+38 PCG
-53 WNEEQCMKNVAY
+53 
-65 RDKKGDLHW
+65 
-74 MFDGFLF
+74 
-81 LEFKDGKGRSFASYY
+81 GKGTCGKCKVTVTKPYY
-96 EPMSARKS
+96 KEVLACQTKI
-104 EWKGLCDKY
+104 CD
-113 FQKGKALDAIESCID
+113 GMEII
-128 DVKKEST
+128 VGRKEST

-144 LTNGGNVSEKFNEHV
+144 LTNGGSISEKF
-159 NEHVNRNVVLK
+159 NEHVNRNVVLQ
-170 EETAN
+170 EDAAN
-175 ESEKVESNEDTL
+175 EPEKVESNAGTL

-200 LIDKETGQIIS
+200 LIDKETGQIIAV
-211 TRSGANP
+211 RSGANP

-242 NGGLQMMQTQIV
+242 NGGLQMMQSQIV
-254 SLLNGWISEML
+254 SLLNGFISEML
-265 TECGRTKVSR
+265 MECGRTEVCL

-286 LLMGISPEKLGKAP
+286 LLMGISPEKLGRAP

-306 FGRKF
+306 FGREF

-317 LENCQ
+317 LENCE

-337 ITAGMMETVNCN
+337 ITAGVMETVNCRK
-349 ELTLYLDIGTNG
+349 LTLYLDIGTNG

-388 LGMPAAKGA
+388 MGMPASRGA

-453 LFRSYVFEVEAEEAA
+453 LFRSYVFEVEAEDAT
-468 QSTEPSLAVHIA
+468 QSTEHFLAVHIA

-532 KASAAAIGLFPQE
+532 KASAAAIGLFPPE
-545 LLDKVKEV
+545 LLDRAEEV

-567 QEAWKR
+567 QDAWER
-573 ALEISKDMRYI
+573 ALEISGNMRYI

-590 HFNEMYVEHMNF
+590 HFDEMYVEHMNF

>member
-1 MGYMNKS
+1 MQQRITINLNTDSKTTDKTTILEYCRSHG
-8 LVMFS
+8 
-13 FLTLLAISCA
+13 
-23 SSRKKPIIKENGVIA
+23 IA
-38 DMVLMYYGGAHRQTE
+38 GIETPCG
-53 WNEEQCMKNVAY
+53 
-65 RDKKGDLHW
+65 
-74 MFDGFLF
+74 
-81 LEFKDGKGRSFASYY
+81 GKGTCGKCKVTVIKPYY
-96 EPMSARKS
+96 KDVLACQTKI
-104 EWKGLCDKY
+104 CD
-113 FQKGKALDAIESCID
+113 GMEII
-128 DVKKEST
+128 VGKKEST
-135 GTKEDSMVV
+135 GTGTGTAGQDIQTASNARYSIDKEDSMVV
-144 LTNGGNVSEKFNEHV
+144 LTNGGSISEKF
-159 NEHVNRNVVLK
+159 NEHVNRNVVL
-170 EETAN
+170 
-175 ESEKVESNEDTL
+175 NEDTL

-322 TMIIFPAVSGFVGGD
+322 TMIIFPDVSGFVGGD

-453 LFRSYVFEVEAEEAA
+453 LFRSYVFEVEAEETA
-468 QSTEPSLAVHIA
+468 QSTELSLAVHIA

-507 FKEYGCKPC
+507 FKEYGCTPC
-516 DLDILTFAG
+516 NIDVLTFAG

-545 LLDKVKEV
+545 LLDKAKEV

-567 QEAWKR
+567 QEAWER
-573 ALEISKDMRYI
+573 ALEIGGDMRYI

>member
-1 MGYMNKS
+1 MQQRITINLNTDSKTTDKTTILEYCRSHG
-8 LVMFS
+8 
-13 FLTLLAISCA
+13 
-23 SSRKKPIIKENGVIA
+23 IA
-38 DMVLMYYGGAHRQTE
+38 GIETPCG
-53 WNEEQCMKNVAY
+53 
-65 RDKKGDLHW
+65 
-74 MFDGFLF
+74 
-81 LEFKDGKGRSFASYY
+81 GKGTCGKCKVTVTKPYYKEVLACQTKICDGMEIIVGGGTITGVGTDMNEAKVSASD
-96 EPMSARKS
+96 E
-104 EWKGLCDKY
+104 
-113 FQKGKALDAIESCID
+113 
-128 DVKKEST
+128 
-135 GTKEDSMVV
+135 MVV
-144 LTNGGNVSEKFNEHV
+144 LVDRKSDMQENPVSVYGNHS
-159 NEHVNRNVVLK
+159 
-170 EETAN
+170 
-175 ESEKVESNEDTL
+175 SNAGTL

-200 LIDKETGQIIS
+200 LIDKETGQIIAV
-211 TRSGANP
+211 RSGANP

-242 NGGLQMMQTQIV
+242 NGGLQMMQSQIV
-254 SLLNGWISEML
+254 SLLNGFISEML
-265 TECGRTKVSR
+265 TECGRTEVCL

-286 LLMGISPEKLGKAP
+286 LLMGISPEKLGRAP

-306 FGRKF
+306 FGREF

-317 LENCQ
+317 IENCQ

-337 ITAGMMETVNCN
+337 ITAGMMETVNCKA
-349 ELTLYLDIGTNG
+349 LTLYLDIGTNG

-388 LGMPAAKGA
+388 MGMPASKGA

-453 LFRSYVFEVEAEEAA
+453 LFRSYVFEVEAEETA
-468 QSTEPSLAVHIA
+468 QSTEPFLAVHIA

-507 FKEYGCKPC
+507 FKEYGCTPC
-516 DLDILTFAG
+516 NIDVLTFAG

-545 LLDKVKEV
+545 LLDKAKEV

-567 QEAWKR
+567 QDAWER
-573 ALEISKDMRYI
+573 ALDISKDMRYI

>member
-1 MGYMNKS
+1 MQQRITINLNTDSKTAGNHTILEYCRS
-8 LVMFS
+8 H
-13 FLTLLAISCA
+13 
-23 SSRKKPIIKENGVIA
+23 GVTGIEA
-38 DMVLMYYGGAHRQTE
+38 PCG
-53 WNEEQCMKNVAY
+53 
-65 RDKKGDLHW
+65 
-74 MFDGFLF
+74 
-81 LEFKDGKGRSFASYY
+81 GKGTCGKCKVTVTKPYY
-96 EPMSARKS
+96 KEVLACQTKI
-104 EWKGLCDKY
+104 CD
-113 FQKGKALDAIESCID
+113 GMEII
-128 DVKKEST
+128 VGRKEST

-144 LTNGGNVSEKFNEHV
+144 LTNGGSISEKF
-159 NEHVNRNVVLK
+159 NEHVNRNVVLQ
-170 EETAN
+170 EDAAN
-175 ESEKVESNEDTL
+175 EPEKVESNAGTL

-230 DAAARADDNDKA
+230 DAAVRADDNDKA
-242 NGGLQMMQTQIV
+242 NGGLQMMQSQIV
-254 SLLNGWISEML
+254 SLLNGFISEML
-265 TECGRTKVSR
+265 MECGRTKVCL

-286 LLMGISPEKLGKAP
+286 LLMGISPEKLGRAP

-306 FGRKF
+306 FGREF

-317 LENCQ
+317 IENCQ
-322 TMIIFPAVSGFVGGD
+322 IMIIFPAVSGFVGGD

-388 LGMPAAKGA
+388 MGMPASRGA

-430 AVLLKAGIID
+430 AILLKAGIID

-453 LFRSYVFEVEAEEAA
+453 LFRSYVFEQEAEDAA
-468 QSTEPSLAVHIA
+468 QSSESSLAVHIA

-532 KASAAAIGLFPQE
+532 KASAAAIGLFPPE
-545 LLDKVKEV
+545 LLDRAKEV

-567 QEAWKR
+567 QEAWES
-573 ALEISKDMRYI
+573 ALDISGKMRYI

-590 HFNEMYVEHMNF
+590 HFDEIYVEHMNF

>member
-1 MGYMNKS
+1 MQQRITINLNTDSKTTDKTTILEYCRSHG
-8 LVMFS
+8 
-13 FLTLLAISCA
+13 
-23 SSRKKPIIKENGVIA
+23 IA
-38 DMVLMYYGGAHRQTE
+38 GIETPCG
-53 WNEEQCMKNVAY
+53 
-65 RDKKGDLHW
+65 
-74 MFDGFLF
+74 
-81 LEFKDGKGRSFASYY
+81 GKGTCGKCKVTVIKPYY
-96 EPMSARKS
+96 KDVLACQTKI
-104 EWKGLCDKY
+104 CD
-113 FQKGKALDAIESCID
+113 GMEII
-128 DVKKEST
+128 VGKKEST
-135 GTKEDSMVV
+135 GTGTGTAGQDIQTASNARYSIDKEDSMVV
-144 LTNGGNVSEKFNEHV
+144 LTNGGSISEKF
-159 NEHVNRNVVLK
+159 NEHVNRNVVL
-170 EETAN
+170 
-175 ESEKVESNEDTL
+175 NEDTL

-322 TMIIFPAVSGFVGGD
+322 TMIIFPDVSGFVGGD

-361 EMALGKGDRYVCCA
+361 EMALGKGDTYVCCA

-388 LGMPAAKGA
+388 LGMPASKGA

-453 LFRSYVFEVEAEEAA
+453 LFRSYVFEVEAEETA
-468 QSTEPSLAVHIA
+468 QSTELSLAVHIA

-507 FKEYGCKPC
+507 FKEYGCTPC
-516 DLDILTFAG
+516 NIDVLTFAG

-545 LLDKVKEV
+545 LLDKAKEV

-567 QEAWKR
+567 QEAWER
-573 ALEISKDMRYI
+573 ALEISGNMRYI

>member
-1 MGYMNKS
+1 MQQRITINLNIDSKTTDKTTILEYCRSHG
-8 LVMFS
+8 
-13 FLTLLAISCA
+13 
-23 SSRKKPIIKENGVIA
+23 IA
-38 DMVLMYYGGAHRQTE
+38 GIETPCG
-53 WNEEQCMKNVAY
+53 
-65 RDKKGDLHW
+65 
-74 MFDGFLF
+74 
-81 LEFKDGKGRSFASYY
+81 GKGTCGKCKVTVTKPYY
-96 EPMSARKS
+96 KDVLACRTRI
-104 EWKGLCDKY
+104 CD
-113 FQKGKALDAIESCID
+113 GMEII
-128 DVKKEST
+128 VGRKEST

-159 NEHVNRNVVLK
+159 NRNVVLK
-170 EETAN
+170 EETVN
-175 ESEKVESNEDTL
+175 ESEKVESNAGTL

-211 TRSGANP
+211 TRSSANP

-230 DAAARADDNDKA
+230 EAAGRIEASSEP
-242 NGGLQMMQTQIV
+242 GLKIMQTQIV
-254 SLLNGWISEML
+254 SLLNGFISEML

-306 FGRKF
+306 FGREF
-311 NPLDIG
+311 NPLDTGI
-317 LENCQ
+317 ENCQ

-337 ITAGMMETVNCN
+337 ITAGMMETVNRN

-388 LGMPAAKGA
+388 LGMPASKGA

-453 LFRSYVFEVEAEEAA
+453 LFRSYVFEVEAEDAA
-468 QSTEPSLAVHIA
+468 QSTETSLAVHIA

-507 FKEYGCKPC
+507 FKEYGCMPC
-516 DLDILTFAG
+516 NIDVLTFAG

-545 LLDKVKEV
+545 LLDKAKEV

-567 QEAWKR
+567 QEAWER
-573 ALEISKDMRYI
+573 ALEISGDMRYI

-590 HFNEMYVEHMNF
+590 HFDEMYVEHMNF

>member
-1 MGYMNKS
+1 MQQRITINLNTDSKITG
-8 LVMFS
+8 
-13 FLTLLAISCA
+13 
-23 SSRKKPIIKENGVIA
+23 KPTILEYCRSHGIA
-38 DMVLMYYGGAHRQTE
+38 GIETPCG
-53 WNEEQCMKNVAY
+53 
-65 RDKKGDLHW
+65 
-74 MFDGFLF
+74 
-81 LEFKDGKGRSFASYY
+81 GKGTCGKCKVTVTKPYYKEVLACQTKICDGMEIIVGGGTITGVGTDMNEAKVSASD
-96 EPMSARKS
+96 E
-104 EWKGLCDKY
+104 
-113 FQKGKALDAIESCID
+113 
-128 DVKKEST
+128 
-135 GTKEDSMVV
+135 MVV
-144 LTNGGNVSEKFNEHV
+144 LVDRKSDMQENPVSVYGNHS
-159 NEHVNRNVVLK
+159 
-170 EETAN
+170 
-175 ESEKVESNEDTL
+175 SNAGTL

-200 LIDKETGQIIS
+200 LIDKETGQIIAV
-211 TRSGANP
+211 RSGANP

-242 NGGLQMMQTQIV
+242 NGGLQMMQSQIV
-254 SLLNGWISEML
+254 SLLNGFISDML
-265 TECGRTKVSR
+265 MECGRTEVCL

-286 LLMGISPEKLGKAP
+286 LLMGISPEKLGRAP

-306 FGRKF
+306 FGREF

-317 LENCQ
+317 IENCQ
-322 TMIIFPAVSGFVGGD
+322 IMIIFPAVSGFVGGD

-388 LGMPAAKGA
+388 MGMPASRGA

-430 AVLLKAGIID
+430 AILLKAGIID

-453 LFRSYVFEVEAEEAA
+453 LFRSYVFEQEAEDAA
-468 QSTEPSLAVHIA
+468 QSSESSLAVHIA

-507 FKEYGCKPC
+507 FKEYGCTPC
-516 DLDILTFAG
+516 NIDVLTFAG

-545 LLDKVKEV
+545 LLDKAKEV

-567 QEAWKR
+567 QEAWER
-573 ALEISKDMRYI
+573 ALDISGDMRYI

-590 HFNEMYVEHMNF
+590 HFDEMYVEHMNF

>member
-1 MGYMNKS
+1 MQQRITINLNTDSKITGNPTILEYCRS
-8 LVMFS
+8 H
-13 FLTLLAISCA
+13 
-23 SSRKKPIIKENGVIA
+23 GVTGIEA
-38 DMVLMYYGGAHRQTE
+38 PCG
-53 WNEEQCMKNVAY
+53 
-65 RDKKGDLHW
+65 
-74 MFDGFLF
+74 
-81 LEFKDGKGRSFASYY
+81 GKGTCGKCKVTVTKPYYKEVLACQTKICDGMEIIVGGGTITGVGTDMNEAKVSASD
-96 EPMSARKS
+96 E
-104 EWKGLCDKY
+104 
-113 FQKGKALDAIESCID
+113 
-128 DVKKEST
+128 
-135 GTKEDSMVV
+135 MVV
-144 LTNGGNVSEKFNEHV
+144 LVDRKSDMQENPVSVYGNHS
-159 NEHVNRNVVLK
+159 
-170 EETAN
+170 
-175 ESEKVESNEDTL
+175 SNAGTL

-200 LIDKETGQIIS
+200 LIDKETGQIIAV
-211 TRSGANP
+211 RSGANP

-230 DAAARADDNDKA
+230 DAAARTDDNDKA
-242 NGGLQMMQTQIV
+242 NGGLQMMQSQIV
-254 SLLNGWISEML
+254 SLLNGFISEML
-265 TECGRTKVSR
+265 TECGRTEVCL

-286 LLMGISPEKLGKAP
+286 LLMGISPEKLGRAP

-306 FGRKF
+306 FGREF

-337 ITAGMMETVNCN
+337 ITAGMMETVNCRK
-349 ELTLYLDIGTNG
+349 LTLYLDIGTNG

-388 LGMPAAKGA
+388 MGMPASRGA

-453 LFRSYVFEVEAEEAA
+453 LFRSYVFELEAEDAA
-468 QSTEPSLAVHIA
+468 QSSESSLAVHIA

-492 LQLAKGAIAAGIEVL
+492 LQLAKGAIAAGIDIL

-532 KASAAAIGLFPQE
+532 KASAAAIGLFPPE
-545 LLDKVKEV
+545 LLDRAKEV

-567 QEAWKR
+567 QEAWDR
-573 ALEISKDMRYI
+573 ALNISRDMRYI